1 MMWPD
6 VQDYSVTIAS
16 PCPPSLN
23 PKAVRQVRD
32 HRMLEFVHLPS
43 VTTGKSSSF
52 SAFHTHPLVGVLW
65 GEESV
70 VSPPS
75 LSGLPESKLCL

>member
-1 MMWPD
+1 MMWQD

-32 HRMLEFVHLPS
+32 HWMLEFVHLPS

-52 SAFHTHPLVGVLW
+52 SAFHLFFNWCVGGWGWKAWCLHLVYQDFQ
-65 GEESV
+65 S
-70 VSPPS
+70 
-75 LSGLPESKLCL
+75 